1 MNKILSIAHEQWIH
15 RKLIWKLAIYR
26 TKSKYANHY
35 LGVFW
40 DILQPALQVLIYYV
54 VFGLGLRGPRSDIDD
69 IPFIIY
75 LISGIFPWLFI
86 SSSINS
92 MSNAINGQMDLVT
105 KMKFPASIF
114 LTISFVNGLFS
125 FLITTTILM
134 VIAFIGGY
142 SEPGHYIAVIYVLFA
157 TYALVMGIALI
168 MSSLVIIIRDMR
180 NVLQNIIRM
189 LFFLTP
195 IFWSLSEA
203 NEILQR
209 LSSLNPFAYLIMNYR
224 YAFVYDEA
232 PLYGDMA
239 DHIYFW
245 TFTLLLIF
253 IGAQIYY
260 RFKDRLVDY
269 K

>member
-1 MNKILSIAHEQWIH
+1 
-15 RKLIWKLAIYR
+15 
-26 TKSKYANHY
+26 
-35 LGVFW
+35 
-40 DILQPALQVLIYYV
+40 
-54 VFGLGLRGPRSDIDD
+54 SDIDD

-203 NEILQR
+203 NEILQ
-209 LSSLNPFAYLIMNYR
+209 
-224 YAFVYDEA
+224 
-232 PLYGDMA
+232 
-239 DHIYFW
+239 
-245 TFTLLLIF
+245 
-253 IGAQIYY
+253 
-260 RFKDRLVDY
+260 
-269 K
+269 

>member
-1 MNKILSIAHEQWIH
+1 MDKILHILKEQWIH
-15 RKLIWKLAIYR
+15 RRLIWKLAIYR

-54 VFGLGLRGPRSDIDD
+54 VFGLGLRGPRSDVDD
-69 IPFIIY
+69 IPFLIY

-92 MSNAINGQMDLVT
+92 MSNAIQGQMDLVT

-125 FLITTTILM
+125 FIITSGILM
-134 VIAFIGGY
+134 IISLVGGY
-142 SEPGHYIAVIYVLFA
+142 SEPTHYLAIIYVLLA

-168 MSSLVIIIRDMR
+168 MSSLIIIIRDMK
-180 NVLQNIIRM
+180 NILQNVIRM

-195 IFWSLSEA
+195 IFWSLGEA

-224 YAFVYDEA
+224 YAFVFDEA
-232 PLYGDMA
+232 PLYGTMI
-239 DHIYFW
+239 DHAYFW
-245 TFTLLLIF
+245 SITLLLIF
-253 IGAQIYY
+253 IGSQIYY

>member
-1 MNKILSIAHEQWIH
+1 MNKILHILEEQWMH
-15 RKLIWKLAIYR
+15 RRLIWKLAIYR

-54 VFGLGLRGPRSDIDD
+54 VFGLGLRGPRSDVDD
-69 IPFIIY
+69 LPFLIY

-86 SSSINS
+86 SSAINS
-92 MSNAINGQMDLVT
+92 MSGSIQSQMDLVT
-105 KMKFPASIF
+105 KMKFPASTL
-114 LTISFVNGLFS
+114 LTISFVNSLFS
-125 FLITTTILM
+125 FLITTGILI
-134 VIAFIGGY
+134 VIASIGGY
-142 SEPGHYIAVIYVLFA
+142 SNPLHYFAIIYILLA

-168 MSSLVIIIRDMR
+168 MSSMIIIVRDMK
-180 NVLQNIIRM
+180 NVLQNVIRM
-189 LFFLTP
+189 FFFLTP

-203 NEILQR
+203 NQILQT

-224 YAFVYDEA
+224 YALVYEEA
-232 PLYGDMA
+232 PLYGSMS

-245 TFTLLLIF
+245 ALTLLLIF